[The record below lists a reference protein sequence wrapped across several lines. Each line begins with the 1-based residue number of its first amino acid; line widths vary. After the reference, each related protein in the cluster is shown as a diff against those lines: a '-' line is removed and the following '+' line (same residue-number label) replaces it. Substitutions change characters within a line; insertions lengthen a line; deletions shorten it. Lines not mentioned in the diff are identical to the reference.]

1 MVGCWSYINVHGCLL
16 YLYKDTLH
24 KYLLHTMACK
34 MCNKNFYFWFRSM
47 QKFIRFDWWELPVV
61 YFMNHIL
68 LKQAWNSLV
77 TEVACVR
84 LVCSLEE
91 SPLLGSSA
99 EIKDHQR
106 FAVSLAVV
114 SLSFQKYG
122 IHVLSLGVGLSKS
135 MKSL

>member
-1 MVGCWSYINVHGCLL
+1 MHGCLL

-24 KYLLHTMACK
+24 KYLCTPWPAKFAMKIFTFGFAACK
-34 MCNKNFYFWFRSM
+34 NSSDL
-47 QKFIRFDWWELPVV
+47 IGDWLPVV

-106 FAVSLAVV
+106 FAVSFSVV